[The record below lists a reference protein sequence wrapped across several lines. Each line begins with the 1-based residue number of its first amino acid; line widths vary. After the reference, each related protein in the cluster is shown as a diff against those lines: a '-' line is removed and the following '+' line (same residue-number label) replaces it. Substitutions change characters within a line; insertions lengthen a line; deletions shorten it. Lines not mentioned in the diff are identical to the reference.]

1 MKTEKDHPLGL
12 LALPLLDWRAYFV
25 AGLVAG
31 LTTLLISLTLSA
43 VVLGD
48 PGFILR
54 ITASLVLGP
63 EVIPVTDGTS
73 PLSLFTGLLL
83 HFALSFTYALLIVV
97 VIHRWGLVV
106 GFVGG
111 ALIGL
116 ALYVIDIYAVSAF
129 FPWIYPLRNW
139 LLLVTHMIL
148 GGLVGVVYELLD
160 KYDIPFPVSNA

>member
-1 MKTEKDHPLGL
+1 METERDHPPGL
-12 LALPLLDWRAYFV
+12 LALPHLDWRAYFV
-25 AGLVAG
+25 AGLAAG

-48 PGFILR
+48 PGLILR

-63 EVIPVTDGTS
+63 EVIPVTEGSS
-73 PLSLFTGLLL
+73 PLILLTGLLL
-83 HFALSFTYALLIVV
+83 HFALSFTYALLIVL

-106 GFVGG
+106 GLIGG

-116 ALYVIDIYAVSAF
+116 ALYVIDIYAVSFF

-139 LLLVTHMIL
+139 LLLLTHMIL

-160 KYDIPFPVSNA
+160 EYDLPFPVSGA